1 MKHWKHCIGE
11 KTINFHSDQ
20 QLRILAD
27 RIKKEWITSSDK
39 ARYFLSYKLWQT
51 CVADKVIS
59 ILNKENHL

>member
-1 MKHWKHCIGE
+1 MKSWKHCIGE

-39 ARYFLSYKLWQT
+39 AKYFLSHKLWQT